1 MENTLTIRNP
11 EHYMD
16 TTPHDAINGI
26 KPASGDVWTYGQWD
40 DECLIL
46 KNQGNFCNALKLIPV
61 EKEGYI
67 AVGDK
72 WANPAMVMF
81 VFMEGIHDFKR
92 KLPET
97 VFAGVLDDVEAALD
111 ISINVKVS
119 QEDKPAFCEADLL
132 AARVKAQFE
141 EKRARAL
148 QDELAGM
155 QAKYDMLKGMYYE
168 LIDKMLEVRA

>member
-1 MENTLTIRNP
+1 MENTLNIRNP

-16 TTPHDAINGI
+16 TTPHDAINGM

-67 AVGDK
+67 PVGDM
-72 WANPAMVMF
+72 WVNPAMVMF
-81 VFMEGIHDFKR
+81 VFMDGIHDFKR
-92 KLPET
+92 KLPEM
-97 VFAGVLDDVEAALD
+97 VFTDVLDDVEAALD
-111 ISINVKVS
+111 ISINVTVS
-119 QEDKPAFCEADLL
+119 QGDKPVSCETDLL
-132 AARVKAQFE
+132 EAQVKAE
-141 EKRARAL
+141 CAEKHAEAL
-148 QDELAGM
+148 QRELVNLLGR
-155 QAKYDMLKGMYYE
+155 YDMLKGMYYE